1 MKSEQ
6 GIGDMKWKGR
16 KAERERG
23 HSVLFLMRWSSD
35 ISALRGCADPLPVAA
50 GSHPAVWRRL
60 AECRPA
66 DQCIYNINQPK
77 EKGKSDHNVFM
88 YVCVCE
94 AWCVFSWF
102 ASSAA
107 CLLMRGDLTDCPM
120 WLLLRRG
127 SAALNPPPQRPH
139 QSSENTVEKREE
151 THRHRL
157 TRYKNLAPA
166 KVTQ

>member
-35 ISALRGCADPLPVAA
+35 ISALRGSADPLPVAA

-77 EKGKSDHNVFM
+77 EKGKSDHNVF
-88 YVCVCE
+88 YVRVCLCE

-127 SAALNPPPQRPH
+127 SAALKPPRKDPIRAQRIPLK
-139 QSSENTVEKREE
+139 SERKPTVTDWHDTKV
-151 THRHRL
+151 
-157 TRYKNLAPA
+157 APA